1 MVRALLAVASLGLCG
16 TVAFAVAWYRAEI
29 RRLPAVESLGEAAR
43 RQLTAELMA
52 VSPGVFQPSLVH
64 SGIGYTLKPG
74 QRLEAWS
81 DVFTPNR
88 LGYRAGPVE
97 KATGVRRVVFV
108 GDSWTFGLGVGEG
121 QAFPR
126 RFEALARR
134 EGAGEVEAWSLALP
148 GYNLLNEVA
157 ALETYAD
164 LLRPDA
170 VVFCPTVNDINSSQ
184 TVLPNGSLGHAGQLV
199 DDFGSPVTL
208 ELRSRVFDSY
218 LFRRRWQQAMS
229 ALTRCEVRLK
239 ERGVPTV
246 VFFTGPWVPSLAHRL
261 AADARLCSPY
271 VVTPPELT
279 EPRWLNPPPWRH
291 PNQEAHEVFARMV
304 YRALAPELD
313 WTALTES
320 GEGAEVQVHRVG
332 ESRLDWR
339 GESDRALR
347 AQTDRFL
354 SQDYLPTQAG
364 RAQLGCGIDPHTGA
378 MGQTGAVFLRR
389 REGSTALVLEMR
401 RVVDGSSVYPLG
413 VVVTVPSPS
422 GGTSERV
429 ILEADGRSD
438 QRFAIPLPSD
448 LGSAAAVDVLLE
460 AERVGVDPSAV
471 VPWSL
476 VVVRVSQEP

>member
-1 MVRALLAVASLGLCG
+1 
-16 TVAFAVAWYRAEI
+16 
-29 RRLPAVESLGEAAR
+29 
-43 RQLTAELMA
+43 
-52 VSPGVFQPSLVH
+52 
-64 SGIGYTLKPG
+64 
-74 QRLEAWS
+74 
-81 DVFTPNR
+81 
-88 LGYRAGPVE
+88 
-97 KATGVRRVVFV
+97 
-108 GDSWTFGLGVGEG
+108 
-121 QAFPR
+121 
-126 RFEALARR
+126 
-134 EGAGEVEAWSLALP
+134 
-148 GYNLLNEVA
+148 VA
-157 ALETYAD
+157 ALETYSD

-199 DDFGSPVTL
+199 DDFGSPVAL

-218 LFRRRWQQAMS
+218 LFRRRWQHAMS
-229 ALTRCEVRLK
+229 ALTRCEIRLK

-246 VFFTGPWVPSLAHRL
+246 VLFTGPWVPSLAHRL
-261 AADARLCSPY
+261 AADASLSSPY
-271 VVTPPELT
+271 VVTPLELT
-279 EPRWLNPPPWRH
+279 EPGWLNPPPWRH

-313 WTALTES
+313 WAALTES
-320 GEGAEVQVHRVG
+320 GEGAEIQVHRVG
-332 ESRLDWR
+332 ESSLDWR

-347 AQTDRFL
+347 AQTNRFL
-354 SQDYLPTQAG
+354 SQDYLPTEAG
-364 RAQLGCGIDPHTGA
+364 RAQLGCGIDPQTGV

-389 REGSTALVLEMR
+389 REGSTVLVLEMR

-422 GGTSERV
+422 GGTSKRV
-429 ILEADGRSD
+429 ILEAGGRSD

-460 AERVGVDPSAV
+460 AERVGVDPSAA